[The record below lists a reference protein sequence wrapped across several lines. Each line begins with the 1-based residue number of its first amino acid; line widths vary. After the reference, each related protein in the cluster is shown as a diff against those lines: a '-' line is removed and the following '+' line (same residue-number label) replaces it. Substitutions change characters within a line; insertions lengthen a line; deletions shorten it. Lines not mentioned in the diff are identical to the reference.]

1 MRYAGLAALGVTLI
15 AAPLAAQ
22 TPPPPPGSG
31 PGNGAQPPPGQPDGP
46 RDRRRSAEL
55 GWYNGDYSANSIE
68 SIVMIDDPVTGFGNE
83 SLWESPAAE
92 SNGGQSDIAA
102 SGAPD

>member
-1 MRYAGLAALGVTLI
+1 MSYAGFAALAVALI
-15 AAPLAAQ
+15 ATPLAAQ
-22 TPPPPPGSG
+22 TPLPPPGPG

-46 RDRRRSAEL
+46 RDRRRPAEL
-55 GWYNGDYSANSIE
+55 GWYNGDYAVDSIDA
-68 SIVMIDDPVTGFGNE
+68 IVMIDDPVTGFGNE

-92 SNGGQSDIAA
+92 IARSQSDIAA